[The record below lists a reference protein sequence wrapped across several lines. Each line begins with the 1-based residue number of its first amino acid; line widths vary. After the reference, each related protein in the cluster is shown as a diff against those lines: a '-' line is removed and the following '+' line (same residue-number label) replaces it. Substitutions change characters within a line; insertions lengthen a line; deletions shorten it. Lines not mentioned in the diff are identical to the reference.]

1 MLKMEHHCNKK
12 MVKECVL
19 KISTEP
25 MIIPIQLQPEKK
37 RSRSTVS
44 NVCIPHRRQVAV
56 AATSE
61 NRSPWTTPQ
70 SSKDLI
76 YNNNGPFQGQLFIH
90 ESISFKLSFA
100 INVKTVL
107 CSFFLQ
113 QLRGLF
119 GKFWDNM
126 IFSVSNYSCV

>member
-1 MLKMEHHCNKK
+1 MTISSTKPVSQCENHKLLTAILQELTMLSRNMVNQETNLQKVLCVLQSSMLKMKHHFNKK

-19 KISTEP
+19 KISKEP

-61 NRSPWTTPQ
+61 NRSP
-70 SSKDLI
+70 
-76 YNNNGPFQGQLFIH
+76 
-90 ESISFKLSFA
+90 
-100 INVKTVL
+100 
-107 CSFFLQ
+107 
-113 QLRGLF
+113 
-119 GKFWDNM
+119 
-126 IFSVSNYSCV
+126 